1 MFAIANSKPDE
12 KLFNRKLIATKKK
25 RIQILKRGKS
35 SINYYIIHSTTE
47 GYCFVCRGLF
57 VK

>member
-25 RIQILKRGKS
+25 NTDFKKR
-35 SINYYIIHSTTE
+35 
-47 GYCFVCRGLF
+47 
-57 VK
+57 